1 MTTHSPSSPYI
12 TPAHR
17 RALFGCVVTALTTA
31 VMEAVHLNAVAGDAL
46 SLESAR
52 LVSLY
57 AGAPLALSLCGL
69 GLTLDLALR
78 LKAWGEQGATASPSA
93 QRAAWAALPVGVGA
107 FAITLTLILSQ
118 YEASST
124 TNRAL
129 GAYFWLLPCAAIAAY
144 LWHVAR
150 ALLARLDLASG
161 RPTSLIVALVIVGA
175 PLALAGLLLPSGV
188 VDTLLSW
195 PVAGLVVAPMIC
207 AAAVAVSLLLPSSA
221 TLDALTLRLALAL
234 AALSGAGIIDL
245 SDEMNHNEVVKRSL
259 LDHTLMSGALLEG
272 LRPLFDQDGDGVAGK
287 LGGADCDDTNPRIY
301 PGAKDIPLNGVDED
315 CHEGDAL
322 PPPALKPKATDGI
335 GPSAP
340 LTNASLYRRPARPNI
355 ILISIDTLRADHLH
369 FIGYQRKTSPFLDEL
384 SLRGLNFEWTFA
396 TGAQTRISMPA
407 VFTGRYCSE
416 LSRSTADWAKIY
428 ADNVTLAERLTA
440 AGYHTVGVPSH
451 NYFNSSYGL
460 HQGFNEWNF
469 TVLDRLRAQYEGEQ
483 QKPSYHKTGH
493 IVTDEAIRWSD
504 QWALQG
510 SEQPFFLWLHYF
522 DPHSIYREH
531 AEYNFG
537 KRDVDLYDAEIRYTD
552 AQLERFF
559 RSFELSPLAKN
570 TYIILHSDHGEGFGE
585 HGGRHHGQSLYNEQV
600 RVPLLIVGPG
610 LPPRKVTTPVSLIDI
625 TPTVLELAGV
635 EPSPPEPRGSSLL
648 KFAAQPNAEHHPVVM
663 EMLPDST
670 HSARNALVEWPW
682 KLHYS
687 RDFGRFHL
695 YDISKDPAEEVDR
708 VESARPAFE
717 RLKRRLMRV
726 LGEEIT
732 PIEPSNR

>member
-1 MTTHSPSSPYI
+1 MTTPRPPSPYT

-17 RALFGCVVTALTTA
+17 RALLGCVVAALATSA
-31 VMEAVHLNAVAGDAL
+31 LEAVHLNAAAGDAL
-46 SLESAR
+46 SLERAR
-52 LVSLY
+52 LVALY
-57 AGAPLALSLCGL
+57 AGAPLVLLLCGL

-78 LKAWGEQGATASPSA
+78 LKAWGERGAAEAPAA

-107 FAITLTLILSQ
+107 FAILLTLAVSRF
-118 YEASST
+118 AADNT

-129 GAYFWLLPCAAIAAY
+129 GAYFWLVPCGALAAY

-150 ALLARLDLASG
+150 ALLVRLDLASG
-161 RPTSLIVALVIVGA
+161 RPAILGYALLIMCA
-175 PLALAGLLLPSGV
+175 PLAVAALLLPSGV
-188 VDTLLSW
+188 LDTLLSW
-195 PVAGLVVAPMIC
+195 PVAGLLVAP
-207 AAAVAVSLLLPSSA
+207 AVGALAVALSLLLPSRA
-221 TLDALTLRLALAL
+221 ALDALLLRAAVALTVV
-234 AALSGAGIIDL
+234 SGAGLIDL
-245 SDEMNHNEVVKRSL
+245 SDEMNRSEVVKRSL
-259 LDHTLMSGALLEG
+259 LDHTLMSSALLEA
-272 LRPLFDQDGDGVAGK
+272 LRPLFDRDGDGVAGK
-287 LGGADCDDTNPRIY
+287 LGGADCDDSNPRIY
-301 PGAKDIPLNGVDED
+301 PGAKDVPLNGVDED

-322 PPPALKPKATDGI
+322 PPPALQAP
-335 GPSAP
+335 PSARP
-340 LTNASLYRRPARPNI
+340 GRAAVALSASAPARPARPNI

-369 FIGYQRKTSPFLDEL
+369 FLGYQRKTSPFLDEL

-416 LSRSTADWAKIY
+416 LSRSAADWAKVY

-451 NYFNSSYGL
+451 NYFNPSYGL
-460 HQGFNEWNF
+460 HQGFREWNF
-469 TVLDRLRAQYEGEQ
+469 SILDRLRAQYEGEQ
-483 QKPSYHKTGH
+483 QKPAYHKTGH
-493 IVTDEAIRWSD
+493 MVTDEAIRWSD
-504 QWALQG
+504 QWALSG

-522 DPHSIYREH
+522 DPHAIYREH
-531 AEYNFG
+531 AEHNFG

-559 RSFELSPLAKN
+559 RSFELSPLAKS

-585 HGGRHHGQSLYNEQV
+585 HGGKHHGQSLYNEQV

-610 LPPRKVTTPVSLIDI
+610 LPPRRVSTPVSLIDV

-635 EPSPPEPRGSSLL
+635 APSPPEPRGASLL
-648 KFAAQPNAEHHPVVM
+648 KFAAQGDAEHHPVVM
-663 EMLPDST
+663 EMLADST

-687 RDFGRFHL
+687 RDFGRFKL
-695 YDISKDPAEEVDR
+695 YDLSKDPAEEVDR

-717 RLKRRLMRV
+717 RLKRRLMRF

>member
-1 MTTHSPSSPYI
+1 MTTTRPSSPYI

-17 RALFGCVVTALTTA
+17 RALFGCVVTALATA
-31 VMEAVHLNAVAGDAL
+31 AMEAVHLNAAAGDAL
-46 SLESAR
+46 SLESGR
-52 LVSLY
+52 LVTLY
-57 AGAPLALSLCGL
+57 AGAPLALLFCSL

-78 LKAWGEQGATASPSA
+78 LKAWGEQGAAASPSA
-93 QRAAWAALPVGVGA
+93 QRAAWAALPVGIGA
-107 FAITLTLILSQ
+107 FAVMLTLILSR
-118 YEASST
+118 YEAGNN

-129 GAYFWLLPCAAIAAY
+129 GAYFWLVPCGAVAAY

-150 ALLARLDLASG
+150 ALLTRLDLASG
-161 RPTSLIVALVIVGA
+161 RPASLGVALVVVCA
-175 PLALAGLLLPSGV
+175 PLAAAGLLLPSGV
-188 VDTLLSW
+188 FDLLLSW
-195 PVAGLVVAPMIC
+195 PVAGLLVAPAIC
-207 AAAVAVSLLLPSSA
+207 ALAVAASLFLPSRA
-221 TLDALTLRLALAL
+221 AIDALTLRAAIALV
-234 AALSGAGIIDL
+234 ALSGAGLIDL
-245 SDEMNHNEVVKRSL
+245 SDEMNHNEVVKGAL

-272 LRPLFDQDGDGVAGK
+272 LRPLFDRDGDGVAGK

-301 PGAKDIPLNGVDED
+301 PGARDIPLNGIDED

-322 PPPALKPKATDGI
+322 PPPALKPQHKALGR
-335 GPSAP
+335 SEEQ
-340 LTNASLYRRPARPNI
+340 LNASLYRRPTRPNI
-355 ILISIDTLRADHLH
+355 ILISVDTLRADHLH
-369 FIGYQRKTSPFLDEL
+369 FLGYQRKTSPFLDEL

-416 LSRSTADWAKIY
+416 LSRSNADWAKIY

-451 NYFNSSYGL
+451 NYFNKSYGL
-460 HQGFNEWNF
+460 HQGFSEWNF
-469 TVLDRLRAQYEGEQ
+469 TVLDRLRAEYEGEQ

-493 IVTDEAIRWSD
+493 IVTDEAVRWSD
-504 QWALQG
+504 QWALSG

-522 DPHSIYREH
+522 DPHAIYREH

-537 KRDVDLYDAEIRYTD
+537 KRDVDLYDAEVRYTD

-559 RSFELSPLAKN
+559 KTFELSPLAKN

-585 HGGRHHGQSLYNEQV
+585 HGGKHHGQSLYNEQV

-610 LPPRKVTTPVSLIDI
+610 LPPRKVTTPVSLIDV

-648 KFAAQPNAEHHPVVM
+648 KFAAQATAEHHPVVM
-663 EMLPDST
+663 EMLADST

-687 RDFGRFHL
+687 RDFGRFKL

-717 RLKRRLMRV
+717 RLKRRLMRF